1 MSALRRTAIVVL
13 LATLVASCSSTPDNV
28 LSKSD
33 MADLLVDI
41 NIGESIT
48 EMNFREY
55 DNDSVKKVL
64 RQSILSAHG
73 VTSEEYDRSIE
84 WYGHNIEKYQE
95 VYEEVIHRL
104 EKRIAEEKVNGSR
117 DDGQQAAVPVVAEQS
132 SFEGD
137 SIDVWTQPRSYVF
150 AQNISSEYVTFNLA
164 RDANSK
170 AGDVYTLRFK
180 ALNSNRPIKCA
191 IVATYDN
198 ATTDIATNDGL
209 SFGDESAPADYQ
221 SVKLRTSPD
230 KTAAKVFG
238 FIYVKTVGPE
248 RVRIGDISL
257 VRSRFSAEEY
267 EKLNSQISE
276 TQEDDGS
283 VTLHF
288 DDATTSDFSGQGNN
302 DKGTLNDENIDRR
315 EMQSRLEDERRAL
328 IEQGKQQDN
337 AGNKQRHIN
346 ESRIPTPRP
355 TTNRLPQS
363 GNETK
368 KFDSNTLRRRE

>member
-1 MSALRRTAIVVL
+1 MSALRRTAIVAL

-41 NIGESIT
+41 NIGESVT

-170 AGDVYTLRFK
+170 AGDVYTLQFK

-209 SFGDESAPADYQ
+209 SFGEETGQTDYQ
-221 SVKLRTSPD
+221 TVTLRTSPN

-238 FIYVKTVGPE
+238 FIYVRTVGPE

-267 EKLNSQISE
+267 EKLNNQISE
-276 TQEDDGS
+276 TREDNGS

-288 DDATTSDFSGQGNN
+288 DDAMTSDFSGQGNN
-302 DKGTLNDENIDRR
+302 EKGNINDDNIDRR

-328 IEQGKQQDN
+328 IEQGKHQDN
-337 AGNKQRHIN
+337 AGNKQRHID
-346 ESRIPTPRP
+346 ESRISTPRP

>member
-13 LATLVASCSSTPDNV
+13 LAAIVASCSSTPDNV

-41 NIGESIT
+41 NIGESVT

-104 EKRIAEEKVNGSR
+104 EKRIAEEKVNGNR
-117 DDGQQAAVPVVAEQS
+117 DDGQQAVVPVVAEQS

-180 ALNSNRPIKCA
+180 VLNSNRPIKCA

-209 SFGDESAPADYQ
+209 SFGEETGQTDYQ
-221 SVKLRTSPD
+221 SVTLRTSPD
-230 KTAAKVFG
+230 KTAAKIFG
-238 FIYVKTVGPE
+238 FIYVRTVGPE

-288 DDATTSDFSGQGNN
+288 DDAMTSDFSGQGNN
-302 DKGTLNDENIDRR
+302 EKGNINDENIDRR

-328 IEQGKQQDN
+328 IEQGKHQDN
-337 AGNKQRHIN
+337 AGNKQRHID
-346 ESRIPTPRP
+346 ESRISTPRP
-355 TTNRLPQS
+355 TANRLPQS

>member
-41 NIGESIT
+41 NIGESVT

-64 RQSILSAHG
+64 RQSILSAHE

-221 SVKLRTSPD
+221 SVTLRTSPD

-288 DDATTSDFSGQGNN
+288 DDATTSDFS
-302 DKGTLNDENIDRR
+302 
-315 EMQSRLEDERRAL
+315 
-328 IEQGKQQDN
+328 
-337 AGNKQRHIN
+337 
-346 ESRIPTPRP
+346 
-355 TTNRLPQS
+355 
-363 GNETK
+363 
-368 KFDSNTLRRRE
+368 